1 MKSKVAI
8 IGDGNVGSA
17 LQKGAL
23 AAGYDVKVTGKDA
36 AKVREV
42 AAWADLVILAVPFSV
57 MDEVV
62 AELGDAVAGKTLVD
76 VTNVLG
82 ANYQLALGFTTSG
95 AEELAKKAPRAK
107 VVKAFNT
114 VFAQNMSSGKVKGE
128 KLAALAAGDD
138 AAAKQAVLS
147 LARDIGFDAV
157 DAGPL
162 VNARWLETL
171 GFLNIQ
177 LGFTLKMGTD
187 IGFRLVH

>member
-1 MKSKVAI
+1 MKPKVAI

-17 LQKGAL
+17 IQKGL
-23 AAGYDVKVTGKDA
+23 QRAGYELRVTGKDP
-36 AKVREV
+36 AKVKD
-42 AAWADLVILAVPFSV
+42 AGAWAEVIILAVPFSAIDDTV
-57 MDEVV
+57 K
-62 AELGDAVAGKTLVD
+62 ELGEGVAGKTLVD
-76 VTNVLG
+76 ATNALG
-82 ANYQLALGFTTSG
+82 ANYQLAVGFTTSG

-114 VFAQNMSSGKVKGE
+114 VFAANMSTGKVKGE
-128 KLAALAAGDD
+128 ALSLLAAGDD
-138 AAAKQAVLS
+138 AKSKELVLT
-147 LARDIGFDAV
+147 LGRDIGFDAV

-177 LGFTLKMGTD
+177 LGFSLKMGTD